1 MEIENPKHLGR
12 EVRYRGKS
20 WDVVEDE
27 FELPSGGKHSHLT
40 VMHPG
45 AVVVLP
51 VEEDGRI
58 VLIEQYRYSLGRTI
72 LEAPAGTL
80 GHGES
85 PKACVERELKEEI
98 GRKAREI
105 VPLGQLT
112 PAPGFCDEI
121 QHCFLARGLGE
132 DTGQPDEDEIIHVV
146 AMSTGDVEQ
155 AIAAGVISDAKTIA
169 IFYRA
174 KLKGLI

>member
-1 MEIENPKHLGR
+1 MEVESPKRLGR

-27 FELPSGGKHSHLT
+27 FELPSGGRHNHLT

-51 VEEDGRI
+51 VEDDGRI

-80 GHGES
+80 GQGEN
-85 PKACVERELKEEI
+85 PQACAERELKEEI
-98 GRKAREI
+98 GRKARDI
-105 VPLGQLT
+105 SSLGQLT

-121 QHCFLARGLGE
+121 QHCFLARGLTDDKGA
-132 DTGQPDEDEIIHVV
+132 PDDDEIIHTVTMTI
-146 AMSTGDVEQ
+146 ADVEQ
-155 AIAAGVISDAKTIA
+155 AIASGVISDAKTIA

-174 KLKGLI
+174 RLKGAI